1 MNGNNTNGGYILL
14 ITVLI
19 ASVILVMALGMANT
33 AYREATFGI
42 QAKESHL
49 AFFAADTGLECA
61 LAADRVAASAFA
73 NPEATLHCAENSIS
87 TFGDNGGDG
96 IERIYDFDISDESEA
111 IEMPGGGCAHLI
123 VKKNTLIDSVNN
135 FRGTIIESRGYN
147 LPCAETAQILFNGT
161 QNSRLLVERALRA
174 TYYTAAIPPDGGLGV
189 PPDLG
194 SGSGSSTGPGGTGVP
209 PDLGSGGG
217 ASTGSGGN

>member
-1 MNGNNTNGGYILL
+1 MNGNNTQGGYVLL

-73 NPEATLHCAENSIS
+73 NPEAILHCAETSIS
-87 TFGDNGGDG
+87 TLGDSGGDG
-96 IERIYDFDISDESEA
+96 IERIYDFDISDVDGAVE
-111 IEMPGGGCAHLI
+111 IPGGGCAHI
-123 VKKNTLIDSVNN
+123 VVKKSTLIDPVNN
-135 FRGTIIESRGYN
+135 LRGTIIESKGYN
-147 LPCAETAQILFNGT
+147 LPCTETAQILFNGT

-174 TYYTAAIPPDGGLGV
+174 TYYTVAAPPTDPGNGGIGV

-194 SGSGSSTGPGGTGVP
+194 SGNGSSTGPGG
-209 PDLGSGGG
+209 
-217 ASTGSGGN
+217 N